1 MVDVIKSLKDEIL
14 SKIQETAREKGVD
27 RIDGQMVDMVKDL
40 AEAEKSCWEAEY
52 YRTVTEQM
60 GGKSGY
66 MPMGYDMQNG
76 YQYRTTGGYRRG
88 YGMSGYGDAVE
99 GVRNILSTATPE
111 ERERI
116 KQEMRSM

>member
-1 MVDVIKSLKDEIL
+1 MVEKIKMLKDRIL
-14 SKIQETAREKGVD
+14 EQVEKDMQDRGVGRVD
-27 RIDGQMVDMVKDL
+27 PGMVDMVKDL

-66 MPMGYDMQNG
+66 MPMGYDGQGG
-76 YQYRTTGGYRRG
+76 YQRHMTGGYRR
-88 YGMSGYGDAVE
+88 GYGDAVE
-99 GVRNILSTATPE
+99 GVRNILSGATPE

-116 KQEMRSM
+116 KEEMRSM